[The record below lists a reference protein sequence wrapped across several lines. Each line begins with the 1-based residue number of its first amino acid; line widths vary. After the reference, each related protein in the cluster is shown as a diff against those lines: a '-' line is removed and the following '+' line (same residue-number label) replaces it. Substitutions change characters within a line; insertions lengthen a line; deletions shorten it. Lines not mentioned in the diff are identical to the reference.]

1 MYRTVGT
8 AGRRV
13 LLLPPSRTSTIFT
26 FYMAYN
32 RPRSQRDFTGTFWF
46 HNQLWEKLNLSLLQH
61 ISNTGIPNTGWP
73 GHQATSETEPTLNI
87 FFKLHVHV
95 LDDDDDGGPYS
106 KEHLSGFV

>member
-1 MYRTVGT
+1 MYRRTVGT

-46 HNQLWEKLNLSLLQH
+46 HNQLWEKLNLSFKNCS
-61 ISNTGIPNTGWP
+61 ISISAIPEYRLARPPSYERDRAN
-73 GHQATSETEPTLNI
+73 
-87 FFKLHVHV
+87 FKLHVHV